1 MSTVF
6 ETYNFSNFELK
17 IMGGDIVGLRSFDFD
32 HSADIE
38 TITGKQS
45 EVVGY
50 AVKAY
55 KRNCK
60 ATILFGELER
70 LVKAAAPW
78 SGDII
83 KLPPFPI
90 VAMSAPEGRPPMTYT
105 VPKAKITKFSAGFKE
120 GDTKTEVPLEFAI
133 LSQPVI
139 LFA

>member
-1 MSTVF
+1 L
-6 ETYNFSNFELK
+6 ETYNFQNFELK
-17 IMGGDIVGLRSFDFD
+17 LLGGDVVGLRSFGFD

-38 TITGKQS
+38 IINGKGS
-45 EVVGY
+45 EAVGY
-50 AVKAY
+50 AVNSY
-55 KRNCK
+55 KRSCK

-83 KLPPFPI
+83 KLPPFPV
-90 VAMSAPEGRPPMTYT
+90 VALSSPDGRPPMTYT
-105 VPKAKITKFSAGFKE
+105 VPKAKITKFSADFKE